1 MSRSITLWNVTNNKI
16 FKSAEILIVAK
27 LKSFTSWF
35 GTERMIWVNP
45 ISFSFWPF
53 FGIDWR
59 LQSVKYV
66 TVVLKF
72 IWGWDSKT
80 DCFELGSDH
89 HAVPLIFLSPIPV
102 SDWSIFCC
110 WNSIFYLL
118 LKFDTSK
125 EMIKTF
131 YWNVGRTYCPL

>member
-1 MSRSITLWNVTNNKI
+1 MSRSITLWNVTSNKI

-89 HAVPLIFLSPIPV
+89 HAVPLIFFITYSGFWLVNI
-102 SDWSIFCC
+102 
-110 WNSIFYLL
+110 LL
-118 LKFDTSK
+118 LKFDILSVAEIRYFK
-125 EMIKTF
+125 RNDKNILLEC
-131 YWNVGRTYCPL
+131 W